1 MGLDTA
7 FDMNEKHNTLPVPGD
22 NSDADIGLG

>member
-1 MGLDTA
+1 MGLDTV

-22 NSDADIGLG
+22 NSDADTGLG